1 MPRSCFS
8 RLLVGLP
15 CSFCCPFLGV
25 RTDPRSS
32 SSLLGGLKLA
42 GCCVGEPSYLMGLHG
57 FTQSSWCVP
66 VCPIRHCY
74 WECHYHVCIY
84 IYKYYIIVKVTVV
97 GTLSYLPTECRA
109 AVKPCF
115 SWSLKSPLPPTADS
129 CRDRGRRR
137 ELTVAA
143 SPNSHTTYFLR
154 LQTL

>member
-1 MPRSCFS
+1 MVSPN
-8 RLLVGLP
+8 
-15 CSFCCPFLGV
+15 
-25 RTDPRSS
+25 
-32 SSLLGGLKLA
+32 
-42 GCCVGEPSYLMGLHG
+42 LHG
-57 FTQSSWCVP
+57 VFRCVP
-66 VCPIRHCY
+66 LDTATGNAIITYV
-74 WECHYHVCIY
+74 Y

-143 SPNSHTTYFLR
+143 SPNSHTTNFLR